1 MQKTDWLRLL
11 PVFFWALIG
20 VVALF
25 GFLMPKRLV
34 SLLTLHAI
42 ELPRWGSIVVRGV
55 ALFFILGV
63 IRVFLSGMAFQS
75 IP

>member
-1 MQKTDWLRLL
+1 MQNADWLRLI
-11 PVFFWALIG
+11 PPIFWALIG
-20 VVALF
+20 VMALF
-25 GFLMPKRLV
+25 ALLKPKRLA
-34 SLLTLHAI
+34 SLLTFHAV
-42 ELPRWGSIVVRGV
+42 ELPPWGSIVVRGV